1 MSAKICLNGLV
12 RWSQFCGGGSFNY
25 FICSNTSTLC
35 TAKNRKNNKTKGY
48 LPRSIYSFHVLFQDD
63 KIKQSFKMKLEMAK
77 FLQQTLDEM
86 AVTGKGHSS
95 KAAKDFVEFFEKVM
109 YCYVWLSFI

>member
-1 MSAKICLNGLV
+1 MVGDHSIVLFALTLV
-12 RWSQFCGGGSFNY
+12 
-25 FICSNTSTLC
+25 LC
-35 TAKNRKNNKTKGY
+35 V
-48 LPRSIYSFHVLFQDD
+48 LPRMEKKLKVIYSFHVLFQDD
-63 KIKQSFKMKLEMAK
+63 KMKQSLKMKLEMAK

-109 YCYVWLSFI
+109 YCLVFFYLILA

>member
-1 MSAKICLNGLV
+1 MVWCDGVSSVVGDHSIILFVLTLV
-12 RWSQFCGGGSFNY
+12 
-25 FICSNTSTLC
+25 LC
-35 TAKNRKNNKTKGY
+35 VLPRMEKNKTEGH
-48 LPRSIYSFHVLFQDD
+48 LPRSIYSFLVLFQDD
-63 KIKQSFKMKLEMAK
+63 KMKQSLKMKLEMAK

-109 YCYVWLSFI
+109 YCYVWLSSI

>member
-1 MSAKICLNGLV
+1 M
-12 RWSQFCGGGSFNY
+12 
-25 FICSNTSTLC
+25 
-35 TAKNRKNNKTKGY
+35 
-48 LPRSIYSFHVLFQDD
+48 
-63 KIKQSFKMKLEMAK
+63 KQSLKMKLEMAK

-109 YCYVWLSFI
+109 YCLAFFYLVLA

>member
-1 MSAKICLNGLV
+1 MEK
-12 RWSQFCGGGSFNY
+12 
-25 FICSNTSTLC
+25 
-35 TAKNRKNNKTKGY
+35 NKTKGY
-48 LPRSIYSFHVLFQDD
+48 LPRFIYSFHVLFQDD
-63 KIKQSFKMKLEMAK
+63 KMKQSLKMKLEMAK

-109 YCYVWLSFI
+109 YCLAFFYLVLA

>member
-1 MSAKICLNGLV
+1 M
-12 RWSQFCGGGSFNY
+12 
-25 FICSNTSTLC
+25 
-35 TAKNRKNNKTKGY
+35 
-48 LPRSIYSFHVLFQDD
+48 
-63 KIKQSFKMKLEMAK
+63 KQSLKMKLEMAK